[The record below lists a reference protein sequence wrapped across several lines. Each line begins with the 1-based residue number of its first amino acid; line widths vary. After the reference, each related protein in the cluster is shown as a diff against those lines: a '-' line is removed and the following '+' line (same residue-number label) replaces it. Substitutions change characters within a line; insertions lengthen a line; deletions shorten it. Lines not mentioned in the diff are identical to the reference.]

1 MTMITDLSLDLI
13 EEILSKVSIK
23 SLKAVK
29 STCKE
34 WNTLS
39 KDESFRKKHSTKEFP
54 MFLNFDGYRFR
65 KRFSLHRIHNIKDL
79 TCIKEIAKLHIPLD
93 LLIVNQC
100 DGLLLCSA
108 KGEDDSL
115 VVWNTY
121 LAQTRWIELRNSR
134 IETNHQYAIGYDN
147 SKNHKVLMLFDNH
160 LKHEIYDFKSSS
172 WRVLDIS
179 NPTNPKR
186 RRKRGVSLKGNSYFV
201 VDGKLLGFDFT
212 REKFGPCMDL
222 PFDSSDKFGD
232 DGIRCSCV
240 RGEQLAV
247 LFQKYLYEFVIWI
260 TTKIEPDAVS
270 WSSFLK
276 VDMKPFVGADHWL
289 EVESFFIEKEKKVA
303 VVWGDYDYKD
313 TCYVVGEDGCYQ
325 KKTYMKDIVVSYAP
339 SLVQIQ

>member
-1 MTMITDLSLDLI
+1 MITDLSLDLV

-23 SLKAVK
+23 SLKPVK

-39 KDESFRKKHSTKEFP
+39 KDESFTKKHSAKEFP

-65 KRFSLHRIHNIKDL
+65 KRFSLHRIHSIKDL

-93 LLIVNQC
+93 LLKVNQC
-100 DGLLLCSA
+100 DGLLLCLA

-115 VVWNTY
+115 VVWNPY
-121 LAQTRWIELRNSR
+121 LAQTRWIR
-134 IETNHQYAIGYDN
+134 N
-147 SKNHKVLMLFDNH
+147 SKNHKVLVLFDNH
-160 LKHEIYDFKSSS
+160 LKHEIYDFKLSS
-172 WRVLDIS
+172 WRVLDII

-186 RRKRGVSLKGNSYFV
+186 RRKRGVSVKGNSYFV

-212 REKFGPCMDL
+212 RENFGPCMDL
-222 PFDSSDKFGD
+222 PFDSSDKFWD

-240 RGEQLAV
+240 RGEQLAL

-276 VDMKPFVGADHWL
+276 VDMEPFVGADHWL
-289 EVESFFIEKEKKVA
+289 EVQSFFIEKEKKVA
-303 VVWGDYDYKD
+303 VVCGDYDYKD
-313 TCYVVGEDGCYQ
+313 KCYVVGEDGCYQ
-325 KKTYMKDIVVSYAP
+325 KKKYMKDIVVSYAP

>member
-1 MTMITDLSLDLI
+1 MITDLSLDLV

-23 SLKAVK
+23 SLKPVK

-39 KDESFRKKHSTKEFP
+39 KDESFTKKHSAKEFP

-65 KRFSLHRIHNIKDL
+65 KRFSLHRIHSIKDL
-79 TCIKEIAKLHIPLD
+79 TCIKEIAKLYIPLD
-93 LLIVNQC
+93 LLKVNQC
-100 DGLLLCSA
+100 DGLLLCLA

-115 VVWNTY
+115 V
-121 LAQTRWIELRNSR
+121 
-134 IETNHQYAIGYDN
+134 
-147 SKNHKVLMLFDNH
+147 
-160 LKHEIYDFKSSS
+160 HEIYDFKLSS
-172 WRVLDIS
+172 WRVLDII

-186 RRKRGVSLKGNSYFV
+186 RRKRGVSVKGNSYFV

-212 REKFGPCMDL
+212 RENFGPCMDL
-222 PFDSSDKFGD
+222 PFDSSDKFWD

-240 RGEQLAV
+240 RGEQLAL

-276 VDMKPFVGADHWL
+276 VDMEPFVGADHWL
-289 EVESFFIEKEKKVA
+289 EVQSFFIEKEKKVA
-303 VVWGDYDYKD
+303 VVCGDYDYKD
-313 TCYVVGEDGCYQ
+313 KCYVVGEDGCYQ
-325 KKTYMKDIVVSYAP
+325 KKKYMKDIVVSYAP